1 MEDTIEVILQDHSRV
16 LSTDRPHP
24 AFSACLG
31 ALLTGV
37 YGVWS
42 LFATPGFRR
51 VPWRLKVLDITCLF
65 FFLIFFTRLLC
76 HLSNIRC
83 CMCVC
88 VKSKKKKPTRSMT
101 CTLTIICLFWSVA
114 LRASDKCGK
123 RRKR

>member
-65 FFLIFFTRLLC
+65 FFFFFFYPPALPSFKYQML
-76 HLSNIRC
+76 HV
-83 CMCVC
+83 CMCEIEE
-88 VKSKKKKPTRSMT
+88 KE
-101 CTLTIICLFWSVA
+101 A
-114 LRASDKCGK
+114 DA
-123 RRKR
+123 